1 MLKDRS
7 GMSTLAKVL
16 LIGVATVGA
25 LFVVVIVAGLLF
37 LREAANNPDFLEG
50 LSGAMEDGAMTELA
64 DVGRDF
70 DAAVVDAATIVL
82 DEAVVEAAEAGSGH
96 TFTVEPFEGE
106 AASFDL
112 VAVSEFLDGVRAGE
126 LSFAD
131 GGRDAAGD
139 GTEEGRAAE
148 PPNWV
153 LVYPGA
159 RREAGVFAEFQEFSF
174 GVDVVLSDSMPEEVL
189 EWYRDADTRGGWS
202 VQRVRTVSDDRE
214 GAEQLR
220 HASLRISTRNRRML
234 VMIGGDRERHSVI
247 VTVYKD

>member
-25 LFVVVIVAGLLF
+25 LVVVVIVAGLLF
-37 LREAANNPDFLEG
+37 LREAANDPDFLEG
-50 LSGAMEDGAMTELA
+50 LSGAMEDGAMAELA

-139 GTEEGRAAE
+139 GTEDGGAVE
-148 PPNWV
+148 PPDWV
-153 LVYPGA
+153 LVHPGA
-159 RREAGVFAEFQEFSF
+159 RREAGVFAEFEEFSF

-189 EWYRDADTRGGWS
+189 EWYEDADSRDIWS
-202 VQRVRTVSDDRE
+202 VQMVRTVSDDRE
-214 GAEQLR
+214 GDERLR
-220 HASLRISTRNRRML
+220 RASLRISTINRRML
-234 VMIGGDRERHSVI
+234 VMIAGDRERHSLI
-247 VTVYKD
+247 VTVYRD